1 MPIDLDFPDEDI
13 MTTVEDNPYNWRLY
27 FDMVGNATSSGIGAV
42 LVSPKRKQIPIVVKL
57 NFDYIKNMM
66 EYEAC
71 IVGLQV
77 DLEFG
82 FYELDVY
89 GDSLL
94 IVLQTHEV
102 PAICQPVDS

>member
-13 MTTVEDNPYNWRLY
+13 MTTVEDNPYNCRLY
-27 FDMVGNATSSGIGAV
+27 FDIVGNATGNGIGAV

-57 NFDYIKNMM
+57 SFDYIKNMT

-94 IVLQTHEV
+94 IVSPTHEV
-102 PAICQPVDS
+102 PAICQPVDP